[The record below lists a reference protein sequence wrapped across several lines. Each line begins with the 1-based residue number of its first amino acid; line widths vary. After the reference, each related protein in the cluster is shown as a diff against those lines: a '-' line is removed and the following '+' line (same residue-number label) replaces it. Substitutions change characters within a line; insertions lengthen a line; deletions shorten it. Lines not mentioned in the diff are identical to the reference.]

1 MDMDFLSSN
10 MNSTAMMDSCSSAVT
25 QVANIAIHMVG
36 FMVIVFFCNCLH
48 LLLRR
53 ASQSRIISESIVG
66 LTLSNIPLIRKHLN
80 QGFTDTLVYL
90 VDFGMVCHMF
100 VVGLEIDP
108 NMFLHIPLHE
118 AKVSTS
124 SLLSTLIISFLV
136 IPVLQI
142 AKNSKSAF
150 TFGLSVVV
158 AGTNSPLL
166 TRIITDLKIGK
177 SDIGKFVVG
186 AGIHSDVIFT
196 LIISIGLIIFDRAN
210 SFEMQS
216 PKKIAEVIIVL
227 LVQFL
232 AGKKLTPFLMNWVNG
247 ENPEG
252 KPMKGSHL
260 VLSIAYVIVICGFSP
275 YLTGYDKVLSAFIA
289 GFSMPR
295 EGRVSKLMINKGN
308 YFFTA
313 VFYPLFFL
321 YVGAQLDFTL
331 FEAGKIKTWLV
342 MISIYLTGVVGKV
355 IGSAICGV
363 LLGFHW
369 PESVAIGLFLTT
381 KGRFQL
387 YLATAA
393 YGVSCSYSA
402 KNSCF
407 RKYHLTPFF
416 LRFMT
421 SDLQNWTCIGLLHH
435 NYHDVFNKHCTIND
449 SRNYD
454 ESHKKESDDNTVI
467 VILVSIASKPLIG
480 AFVIKRARK
489 RSPTERMALQWH
501 NKTSELC
508 LLVCIHG
515 PQNTPSVIN
524 LMEISRESAEP
535 GIKIHLTE
543 ILELT
548 DKIADSLTYNAGEGN
563 AVTVN
568 DPEVVESREKT
579 SSIVREYLEKAGKGV
594 SVQRMLAL
602 APISTLHQDVCILA
616 EDLKVSLIILPFH
629 MLQDMDGKLV
639 TGNSGFRHVNR
650 KILRQAPCS
659 VGILVDRGLGTTT
672 ITKKPDSF
680 NVAVIFIGGK
690 DDREA
695 LMFAGRLALHPGVK
709 LTVIRFLL
717 EIGDEDSVTTRISKG
732 KINTSAHQ
740 EEMKLDDECFTEFYD
755 GYVAGG
761 KVAYLE
767 KYLVNSGQTFSTLT
781 TLESQYSLFIVGR
794 DGRVNSVLTV
804 GMNDWEQCPEL
815 GPIGDILSGSQFSAT
830 ASVLIIQQH
839 SLKGGLDGLH
849 DEFSVM

>member
-1 MDMDFLSSN
+1 
-10 MNSTAMMDSCSSAVT
+10 
-25 QVANIAIHMVG
+25 
-36 FMVIVFFCNCLH
+36 
-48 LLLRR
+48 
-53 ASQSRIISESIVG
+53 
-66 LTLSNIPLIRKHLN
+66 
-80 QGFTDTLVYL
+80 
-90 VDFGMVCHMF
+90 
-100 VVGLEIDP
+100 
-108 NMFLHIPLHE
+108 MFLHIPLHE

-393 YGVSCSYSA
+393 YG
-402 KNSCF
+402 
-407 RKYHLTPFF
+407 HELITLTTA
-416 LRFMT
+416 L
-421 SDLQNWTCIGLLHH
+421 
-435 NYHDVFNKHCTIND
+435 TI
-449 SRNYD
+449 
-454 ESHKKESDDNTVI
+454 VI